1 MGGVVVSSSITRHMP
16 NIHQVKNA
24 RERFLRLISDDNFI
38 QRMLCHMV
46 NNKIQDFQD
55 PLTSTL
61 VLMATSPLQM
71 VLCEAGLLPF
81 KTTLLPVL
89 PYSILTLG
97 EIEQMRQILAD
108 TCDRQLHE
116 TVESS
121 GQYTLSVAPVAQTSQ
136 QQHQQMAANK
146 NNSSGSAAV
155 TICRRSLLHAFV
167 SVMMF
172 TSSSSKQDENQL
184 IVNRTLCNIVL
195 QRFMASVSTPSEI
208 VSSVMSTLDSY
219 TQQHTLPPPDD
230 DIKAAKKKQKKQ
242 TV

>member
-146 NNSSGSAAV
+146 NNSGGSAAV

-167 SVMMF
+167 AVMM
-172 TSSSSKQDENQL
+172 SSSSKKDENQL